1 MNKKEKIEMQNI
13 IVALDNLYILVKQMD
28 TIFVSGDEIQT
39 EYINKIKE
47 YKEKLLTNLDVIE
60 ETKDSLL
67 GLTQLKISSERFSM
81 LFI

>member
-1 MNKKEKIEMQNI
+1 MQNI

-39 EYINKIKE
+39 EYINKIKK

>member
-39 EYINKIKE
+39 EYINKIKK